1 MGILKNLFPGK
12 KNTPSGG
19 SNELSEGDIFYTRF
33 DNKFQVY
40 KLLVFDKE
48 FECYHVLCYESV
60 ARLPT
65 AQEINELK
73 VAIYHAPI
81 ATTGFVNPVFLANSE
96 ITADD
101 LTGYYEYLK
110 LTQESKELIAY
121 ADKYY
126 QAGLDLTDQQRH
138 NEAIDSYSKAIELI
152 PTFFEAIDNRAFCK
166 MDIGR
171 WEDAIE
177 DFRSSLMVNPNT
189 LLAEFSIGEC
199 YFRLGEYKKAKQ
211 QFEIARAISPDFAGT
226 IEYLKKTN
234 NLLGTT

>member
-48 FECYHVLCYESV
+48 FECYHVLCYEPV
-60 ARLPT
+60 DRLPT
-65 AQEINELK
+65 GQEINELK

-96 ITADD
+96 IIADE

-110 LTQESKELIAY
+110 LTQESK
-121 ADKYY
+121 
-126 QAGLDLTDQQRH
+126 G
-138 NEAIDSYSKAIELI
+138 
-152 PTFFEAIDNRAFCK
+152 
-166 MDIGR
+166 
-171 WEDAIE
+171 
-177 DFRSSLMVNPNT
+177 VN
-189 LLAEFSIGEC
+189 C
-199 YFRLGEYKKAKQ
+199 VR
-211 QFEIARAISPDFAGT
+211 R
-226 IEYLKKTN
+226 
-234 NLLGTT
+234 